1 MADKKYI
8 TFIDS
13 VGRAIFGVNT
23 SENDESIT
31 VQNPVMITVQQRN
44 LTAMLIHLLQQQEQG
59 QMAVQLFPLF
69 FQEFVVPDED
79 GKRYNNFDFKKATMA
94 VASDLNIEPR
104 IIEQYERIVNPQL
117 APAAT
122 QDNNAVNSGGD
133 KEVINLFDDE

>member
-23 SENDESIT
+23 SETDDTIT
-31 VQNPVMITVQQRN
+31 VQNPVMITV
-44 LTAMLIHLLQQQEQG
+44 QQQEQG

-79 GKRYNNFDFKKATMA
+79 GKRYNHFDFKKASMA

-117 APAAT
+117 TPNTPDNGAA
-122 QDNNAVNSGGD
+122 NAGGD